1 MNFLALIAQRRFR
14 FCESISFF
22 FFSLSLQSVLHRR
35 IGAALF
41 PPSLPACGYLSAAL
55 SVSTV

>member
-14 FCESISFF
+14 FCESISF

>member
-1 MNFLALIAQRRFR
+1 MDFLALIAQRRFW

-22 FFSLSLQSVLHRR
+22 LQSVLHRR

-55 SVSTV
+55 SVSTI

>member
-1 MNFLALIAQRRFR
+1 MNFLALIAQRRFG

-22 FFSLSLQSVLHRR
+22 FLQSVLHRR